1 MLTYVDNNR
10 SQLKKEYPDVE
21 SFKNN
26 YSISQKLFDDFLA
39 NAEKIGV
46 KRDTAGL
53 KISEKLIRLNLKAI
67 VARELFNAE
76 GLWEVMNEANVPLR
90 KAIEAM
96 QDNTFER
103 MKIAGK

>member
-1 MLTYVDNNR
+1 
-10 SQLKKEYPDVE
+10 
-21 SFKNN
+21 
-26 YSISQKLFDDFLA
+26 
-39 NAEKIGV
+39 V